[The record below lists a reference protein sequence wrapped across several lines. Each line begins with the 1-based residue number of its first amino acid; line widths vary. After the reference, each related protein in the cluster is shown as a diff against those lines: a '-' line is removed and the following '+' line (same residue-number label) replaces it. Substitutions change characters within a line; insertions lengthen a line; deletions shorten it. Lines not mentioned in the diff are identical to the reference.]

1 MQAVNILRLLVG
13 SGAAAGRNLRLIP
26 DKEGNI
32 PLFCAIE
39 IGNVSVAREL
49 LLSSTQVRLS
59 GLRPG
64 SSYVRYFR
72 EDFIYHLPTFG
83 ALIHEGGQG
92 GLANP

>member
-49 LLSSTQVRLS
+49 LLSSTQVSRVTRS
-59 GLRPG
+59 GLCPG
-64 SSYVRYFR
+64 SSLRP
-72 EDFIYHLPTFG
+72 L
-83 ALIHEGGQG
+83 L
-92 GLANP
+92 